1 MPRTKNTIKAEDKKQ
16 VLSPFDIINKM
27 FTNHEAFMKFS
38 DLDLSRNY
46 FIINERMSIQY
57 PMQAQVFNHYKI
69 NPAQVIRCW
78 ETFIRIQG
86 YNRVPGFIY
95 AKGKK
100 KSAEENYKNFKK
112 IPDKTLSSY
121 AAKRNFSVKDVK
133 FALEIYPEQVHKD
146 IEKYEKELKYIED
159 LKKFKLTKEK
169 DTDSNENNNEIESES
184 NISFD
189 PNGSMF

>member
-57 PMQAQVFNHYKI
+57 PMHAQVFNYYKI

-78 ETFIRIQG
+78 ETFIRTQG
-86 YNRVPGFIY
+86 YNREFQDLY
-95 AKGKK
+95 MLK
-100 KSAEENYKNFKK
+100 ERKNQQKK
-112 IPDKTLSSY
+112 IIK
-121 AAKRNFSVKDVK
+121 N
-133 FALEIYPEQVHKD
+133 
-146 IEKYEKELKYIED
+146 
-159 LKKFKLTKEK
+159 LKKYQIKLYLLMQLKEIFLLK
-169 DTDSNENNNEIESES
+169 
-184 NISFD
+184 
-189 PNGSMF
+189 M